1 MTGVQESRV
10 PSKAGG
16 VRQMSKV
23 KVAKA
28 DVRDQTRLEGHGSRV
43 LKAVAGEGQR
53 RSTGR
58 SPPTCRQSPP
68 STLLWG
74 FTPGLVPSE

>member
-10 PSKAGG
+10 PSRAGG
-16 VRQMSKV
+16 VRQTSKV

-28 DVRDQTRLEGHGSRV
+28 DGRDQTRLEGQGSRV
-43 LKAVAGEGQR
+43 LKVVAGEGQR
-53 RSTGR
+53 RKTGR

-68 STLLWG
+68 STLLRG
-74 FTPGLVPSE
+74 LTVGLVPSG